1 MGQSTGPLL
10 PACNAYTGIMRKS
23 FLLISL
29 LVFVLAGCK
38 TQPKIDYTSLDQ
50 SGMWSTSLQQ
60 LKKMKVSNAEIAE
73 LTKLKRAGASDGLCL
88 SLLKAARDHNH
99 EFTSGDSVVALSSA
113 GYSDTQ
119 ILEMAQADKIETLSS
134 DAVMLKLIGLSNSTV
149 QIVIQ
154 RREQGL
160 PTLTSAQI
168 GRLKNI
174 GESEKKIVELIYQ
187 GLSDQQAEAYVARLE
202 SARNHAHTDFVRT
215 RGRRPR

>member
-1 MGQSTGPLL
+1 MGQSTRP
-10 PACNAYTGIMRKS
+10 PWTCCNPYTGSMRNS
-23 FLLISL
+23 LLLICL
-29 LVFVLAGCK
+29 LGVALAGCK
-38 TQPKIDYTSLDQ
+38 AKPKIDYTGLDQ
-50 SGMWSTSLQQ
+50 SGMWSTNLAQV
-60 LKKMKVSNAEIAE
+60 KKMNVSPAEVGE
-73 LTKLKRAGASDGLCL
+73 LTKLKQAGAGDDLCI

-99 EFTSGDSVVALSSA
+99 EFSSGDAVISLSGA
-113 GYSDTQ
+113 GYTDAQ
-119 ILEMAQADKIETLSS
+119 IQEMARADKIDALSS

-174 GESEKKIVELIYQ
+174 GESEKKILELIYQ
-187 GLSDQQAEAYVARLE
+187 GLSDKQAEAYIARLE
-202 SARNHAHTDFVRT
+202 SARNHSHTEFVRN

>member
-1 MGQSTGPLL
+1 
-10 PACNAYTGIMRKS
+10 MRKS

-29 LVFVLAGCK
+29 LGLALAGCK
-38 TQPKIDYTSLDQ
+38 AKPKIDYTGLDQ
-50 SGMWSTSLQQ
+50 SGMWSTNLAQV
-60 LKKMKVSNAEIAE
+60 KKMNVSPAEVGE
-73 LTKLKRAGASDGLCL
+73 LTKLKQAGAGDDLCV

-99 EFTSGDSVVALSSA
+99 EFTSGEFVISLSGA
-113 GYSDTQ
+113 GYTDAQ
-119 ILEMAQADKIETLSS
+119 ILEMARADKIDALSS

-174 GESEKKIVELIYQ
+174 GESEKKILEVIYQ
-187 GLSDQQAEAYVARLE
+187 GMSDQQAETYVARLE
-202 SARNHAHTDFVRT
+202 AARNHSHTEFVRN

>member
-1 MGQSTGPLL
+1 
-10 PACNAYTGIMRKS
+10 MRKS
-23 FLLISL
+23 LLFISL
-29 LVFVLAGCK
+29 LGFALAGCK
-38 TQPKIDYTSLDQ
+38 TKPKIDYTALDQ
-50 SGMWSTSLQQ
+50 SGMWSSNLAQV
-60 LKKMKVSNAEIAE
+60 KKMNVSSDEVGE
-73 LTKLKRAGASDGLCL
+73 LTKLKQAGASDPLCL

-99 EFTSGDSVVALSSA
+99 EFASGDSVKELSSA
-113 GYSDTQ
+113 GYSDAQ
-119 ILEMAQADKIETLSS
+119 ILEMAQADKLDALSN

-174 GESEKKIVELIYQ
+174 GESEKKILELIYQ
-187 GLSDQQAEAYVARLE
+187 GLSGQQAEAYVSRLE
-202 SARNHAHTDFVRT
+202 SARNHAHTGFVRT